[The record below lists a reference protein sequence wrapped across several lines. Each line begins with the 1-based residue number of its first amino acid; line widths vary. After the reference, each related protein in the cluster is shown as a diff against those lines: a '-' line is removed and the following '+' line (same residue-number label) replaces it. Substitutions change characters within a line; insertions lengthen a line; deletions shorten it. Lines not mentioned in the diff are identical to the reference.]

1 MATNYFLNQYFTTT
15 LNVGGGI
22 DASQTT
28 GIIVQAVSGLDITKP
43 GVACITYADPINT
56 STAEWVTYTSIDG
69 SNELQ
74 GVTRG
79 AEGFGAKTHSNGA
92 VIAFPLSESHI
103 NTLATALSIGGVAT
117 NGVTTTLD
125 EDTLVSDSAT
135 ALATQQSIKAYV
147 DSGTVTM
154 TNKTLTSPVIG
165 AITNTD
171 HITITPGTSKLVKT
185 AVLEQATGGTNTYR
199 NNMIMLTGF
208 KSDVV
213 ASGTDN
219 KTGTVTFGVTFST
232 APVVVVQDI
241 TVGSTFA
248 SENENTHARVNDTP
262 AVGSFAYKFTT
273 KSGNVAGNR
282 TVTLNWIAI
291 GTLS

>member
-28 GIIVQAVSGLDITKP
+28 GIIVQSVTGLDITKP
-43 GVACITYADPINT
+43 GIACITYTDPINT

-92 VIAFPLSESHI
+92 VIAFPVSESHI

-125 EDTLVSDSAT
+125 EDDMSSNSAT
-135 ALATQQSIKAYV
+135 ALATQQSIKSYV
-147 DSGTVTM
+147 DAQGGHPQVFIIAGTFPSAATTNLSKTWFAPFDLTLTRIDLYVCTAGSGTGSTVVDVNLNGT
-154 TNKTLTSPVIG
+154 TVCASTKPTLTTTETSDLSITPSTTAVSAG
-165 AITNTD
+165 DAITID
-171 HITITPGTSKLVKT
+171 VDSVT
-185 AVLEQATGGTNTYR
+185 AT
-199 NNMIMLTGF
+199 
-208 KSDVV
+208 
-213 ASGTDN
+213 
-219 KTGTVTFGVTFST
+219 T
-232 APVVVVQDI
+232 APSDGYVYI
-241 TVGSTFA
+241 WYSKA
-248 SENENTHARVNDTP
+248 
-262 AVGSFAYKFTT
+262 
-273 KSGNVAGNR
+273 
-282 TVTLNWIAI
+282 
-291 GTLS
+291 